1 MKKNLVVLS
10 GSGISAESGLRTFRD
25 NGGLWENHRVEEVAT
40 PQAFQRNPEMVLR
53 FYNQRRVQLGEVSP
67 NRAHQILA
75 ELEAHFKVN
84 IVTQNVDDLHERGG
98 SINILH
104 LHGELRKVRST
115 KDPNYIKDIGYTEL
129 HLGDLCPQG
138 GQLRPHIVWFGED
151 VPLIPQAAETVS
163 DADILVIVGTSL
175 QVYPAAGLVN
185 YAPKGIPI
193 FLIDPSENL
202 LGNNK
207 LNVQHFQTTAT
218 QGMEL
223 LKATLLD
230 KFV

>member
-75 ELEAHFKVN
+75 ELEAHFQVN

-98 SINILH
+98 SKNILH

-129 HLGDLCPQG
+129 HLGDFCPQG

-151 VPLIPQAAETVS
+151 VPLIPQAAEIVS

>member
-75 ELEAHFKVN
+75 ELEAHFQVN
-84 IVTQNVDDLHERGG
+84 IVTQNVDDLHERVG
-98 SINILH
+98 SKNILH

-129 HLGDLCPQG
+129 HLGDPCPQG

-151 VPLIPQAAETVS
+151 VPLIPQAAEIVS
-163 DADILVIVGTSL
+163 NADILVIVGTSL

>member
-10 GSGISAESGLRTFRD
+10 GSGVSAESGLRTFRD

-75 ELEAHFKVN
+75 ELEAHFQVN

-98 SINILH
+98 SKNILH

-129 HLGDLCPQG
+129 HLGDFCPQG

-151 VPLIPQAAETVS
+151 VPLIPQAAEIVS

-207 LNVQHFQTTAT
+207 LNFQQFQTTAT

-223 LKATLLD
+223 LKGTLLD